1 MFSGYQ
7 NRMSRK
13 RATDKIKDVLPS
25 TPQKKVEVIEEI
37 MTSSPRT
44 RKLLS
49 DRKIVKTPEDE
60 RQAKT
65 LQALA
70 NDIAEGLQEIKGW
83 GSNENRSVF
92 GAFKSLAFGKHVQN
106 AKAAKSLSK
115 IIKLNEK
122 SIGKAIKKR

>member
-1 MFSGYQ
+1 
-7 NRMSRK
+7 MSRK

-70 NDIAEGLQEIKGW
+70 NDIAEGLQEIKG
-83 GSNENRSVF
+83 
-92 GAFKSLAFGKHVQN
+92 
-106 AKAAKSLSK
+106 
-115 IIKLNEK
+115 
-122 SIGKAIKKR
+122 